1 MNKSILTVVSR
12 MNLGGVAVVITNII
26 NGTTLEYK
34 HTLVTGICDKNEIDY
49 LDDHKISAEKIYL
62 NSLGR
67 KIRFYNDVKS
77 LFILTKLIRNL
88 KPDIVHTH
96 ASKAGL
102 IGRLAATFARTKSI
116 RVHTFHGHILK
127 NYFGFINSYIFKTI
141 EKFLALNTERLIAVS
156 HSVKDEL
163 QALKIGVGKSWSVIP
178 IGINKLPKSYFEQK
192 NCNDNFEL
200 FWIGRFEEIKNPMLA
215 IKAFKLFSNL
225 YPEHK
230 IRFTMVGN
238 GSQFLMCKNFA
249 KHFGLNI
256 NFAGWDANPFKFR
269 FDLLL
274 ITSRNEGFGLVMLEA
289 ASRGIATLSTRVPA
303 IEEFIENEVSGYLVE
318 NVDIQIANKIDWILR
333 NPQVHENVASNARTI
348 AESKFS
354 NEKMIEAYN
363 TLYNELL
370 T

>member
-1 MNKSILTVVSR
+1 

-26 NGTTLEYK
+26 NGTTNEFK

-49 LDDHKISAEKIYL
+49 LNNQKISAEKIYL

-67 KIRFYNDVKS
+67 KIKFYNDFKS

-102 IGRLAATFARTKSI
+102 IGRLATIFAGTKSI
-116 RVHTFHGHILK
+116 KVHTFHGHILT
-127 NYFGFINSYIFKTI
+127 NYFGFINSCIFKTI
-141 EKFLALNTERLIAVS
+141 ERILAINTDRLIAVS
-156 HSVKDEL
+156 HSVKNEL
-163 QALKIGVGKSWSVIP
+163 QALKIGVGNSWSVIP
-178 IGINKLPKSYFEQK
+178 IGINKLPKSNFEPK
-192 NCNDNFEL
+192 SCKDNFEL

-238 GSQFLMCKNFA
+238 GSQFLICKKFA
-249 KHFGLNI
+249 KNCGLNI
-256 NFAGWDANPFKFR
+256 NFAGWDANPFKSR

-289 ASRGIATLSTRVPA
+289 ASRGIATLSTRIPA
-303 IEEFIENEVSGYLVE
+303 IEEFIENEVSGYLVD
-318 NVDIQIANKIDWILR
+318 NTDIQIANKLDWILR
-333 NPQVHENVASNARTI
+333 NPLVHEKVANNARNI

-354 NEKMIEAYN
+354 NEKMIETYEI
-363 TLYNELL
+363 LYNELL
-370 T
+370 AQPH